1 MRKLGTAVSSVALA
15 CAALLASTQASA
27 QAQGDG
33 PRAYQMLPE
42 GVHALTVYGIFQDG
56 NETIDPATIIEGSDI
71 SIDIGIVQYV
81 HPISVRGQASGLF
94 IALPFGQVEGSL
106 AARPPFNGISGDA
119 SGVGD
124 VVLGAVIGLK
134 GSPSLSLQEY
144 AKFKPGFSIGALTK
158 LSLPTG
164 SYTQDKA
171 LNLGTNRWNLQLG
184 APMGWV
190 IGESYLDPKLTSFE
204 LLPSVT
210 FYGDNDEPFRAN
222 NMSQKPIFR
231 LEGHITRNLNKAVW
245 ISADALVSN
254 GGETETDGVD
264 NNNRQYSLKLGA
276 TLSVAVAKTASL
288 KFSYGETVDSN
299 NNNSSE
305 GKMFRVVG
313 TLLF

>member
-1 MRKLGTAVSSVALA
+1 M
-15 CAALLASTQASA
+15 
-27 QAQGDG
+27 
-33 PRAYQMLPE
+33 
-42 GVHALTVYGIFQDG
+42 
-56 NETIDPATIIEGSDI
+56 
-71 SIDIGIVQYV
+71 QYV

-94 IALPFGQVEGSL
+94 VALPFGQVDGSL
-106 AARPPFNGISGDA
+106 TARPPFNGISGDA

-134 GSPSLSLQEY
+134 GSPSLSLQDY

-158 LSLPTG
+158 LTLPTG

-171 LNLGTNRWNLQLG
+171 LNLGANRWNLQLG

-222 NMSQKPIFR
+222 TTSQEPIFR

-299 NNNSSE
+299 KTNSSD

>member
-1 MRKLGTAVSSVALA
+1 MLKNRLALTGAVVLTAGLLGSAHVH
-15 CAALLASTQASA
+15 A

-42 GVHALTVYGIFQDG
+42 GVRALTVYGISQDG
-56 NETIDPATIIEGSDI
+56 NETIDPATIIEGADI

-94 IALPFGQVEGSL
+94 IALPFGQVDGSFS
-106 AARPPFNGISGDA
+106 ARPPFNGISGDA

-124 VVLGAVIGLK
+124 VVVGAIIGLK

-144 AKFKPGFSIGALTK
+144 AKFKPGFAIGALTK
-158 LSLPTG
+158 LTLPTG

-171 LNLGTNRWNLQLG
+171 LNLGANRWNLQLG
-184 APMGWV
+184 APMGWI

-210 FYGDNDEPFRAN
+210 FYGDNDEPYRAN
-222 NMSQKPIFR
+222 NMSQKPIYR